1 MNWENF
7 RRADKTLDLL
17 AAFESEYPL
26 VSGDS
31 LELAKR
37 YLAEIESLARISSR
51 QVAAHAL
58 VAAKA
63 YVTLSFELK
72 LKSVL

>member
-37 YLAEIESLARISSR
+37 YLAEIESLAIISSR

-58 VAAKA
+58 ATAKA